1 MVEEEESSAVLLKN
15 ETDVSM
21 DSKLSTDDCVIHNS
35 SSNHNIVIS
44 QEYQVEKVEERE
56 VEVDIDLKREMV
68 GEIDVKGVVESVGQ
82 ICNVCLAITSDLEDH
97 SR

>member
-1 MVEEEESSAVLLKN
+1 MVEEEESSAVLLKT

-44 QEYQVEKVEERE
+44 QEYQVEK